1 MKIIEKIKKLKII
14 IDGKFFLK
22 ITKIKI
28 VKIRSN
34 NIGKA
39 SKLTATNVKINVNMY
54 IIIFFKIN

>member
-1 MKIIEKIKKLKII
+1 MIKKLKII